1 MPDGVNLSMKFE
13 HSNVGTG
20 EVCNSCWL
28 LKLFFIFE
36 FFAKMID
43 FIVLFE
49 SLQAGEMVVITIFFL
64 LNNAT

>member
-13 HSNVGTG
+13 HSNAGTG
-20 EVCNSCWL
+20 EVCNSCLL

-49 SLQAGEMVVITIFFL
+49 SL
-64 LNNAT
+64 